1 VIPYKLLCLCNEQ
14 NPRKNLRKRNNF
26 ILRQFLF
33 HRGLPLCIKKKW
45 HYYNKKY
52 CFHKDKLTNYYI
64 FAMDKTLE
72 KFRENTVFFTHMLFL
87 QGLTPY
93 KSHIGK
99 SNNLKVWILHTLT
112 ISHMSVKKLSTSAR
126 FDSLQMHAGILTL
139 CHTIWPQKWIL
150 CKYNI
155 IIKCHNYQHLNKNL
169 RSHLHSM

>member
-1 VIPYKLLCLCNEQ
+1 MWSPTNYYVFAMNKTLDKTWENAIILFWDNSY
-14 NPRKNLRKRNNF
+14 F
-26 ILRQFLF
+26 I
-33 HRGLPLCIKKKW
+33 GVYPLHKKKW
-45 HYYNKKY
+45 HYYNKNIV
-52 CFHKDKLTNYYI
+52 FTRTNLQI
-64 FAMDKTLE
+64 IISLRWTKPLKNSEKTR
-72 KFRENTVFFTHMLFL
+72 FFFTHMLFL

-99 SNNLKVWILHTLT
+99 SNNLKVRILHTLT